1 MSEYG
6 TGAADGAGG
15 GAPADLAAGAA
26 EPAEWAAPAARPAAP
41 SGPAPVTPADAADAA
56 RLVSF
61 GLQPKLLPAR
71 DAEYGELLRRYRD
84 EPAFARL
91 ADAVATGLGLVVL
104 EVSPRA
110 GMAVTADEDSV
121 FAVRMGDYARRASA
135 DSADRFLHGLAHLAV
150 AAMAF
155 PRPEDLADD
164 GYIGR
169 ITVNGVDAF
178 VRQACRRLEERAE
191 EQGENTDPATGA
203 PGLEAAWRTYA
214 RRSATGATKDARR
227 LAGSTTGIIA
237 KAVAFLVDSG
247 FLQRT
252 GDDAGGAYRTTAR
265 YQLQVRDMAGS
276 AAMAELL
283 ELGVVPVGDG
293 SPTLLPAEDTDDLDL
308 VSDAGLPFHSS

>member
-1 MSEYG
+1 MTDDEFAFDTGSG
-6 TGAADGAGG
+6 ATATGATATTATT
-15 GAPADLAAGAA
+15 ASAHA
-26 EPAEWAAPAARPAAP
+26 EAVPET
-41 SGPAPVTPADAADAA
+41 PVTPADAADAA

-61 GLQPKLLPAR
+61 GLHPKLLPAR
-71 DAEYGELLRRYRD
+71 DAEYAELLRRYRED
-84 EPAFARL
+84 PPFARL
-91 ADAVATGLGLVVL
+91 ADAVAAGLGLVVL

-110 GMAVTADEDSV
+110 GMAVTAAEDSV
-121 FAVRMGDYARRASA
+121 FAVRMGDYARRATA

-155 PRPEDLADD
+155 PRPQDLADD

-191 EQGENTDPATGA
+191 QQGENTDPATDA
-203 PGLEAAWRTYA
+203 PGLEAAWRVYA

-252 GDDAGGAYRTTAR
+252 GDDGGGTYRTTAR
-265 YQLQVRDMAGS
+265 YQLQVRDTAGS
-276 AAMAELL
+276 AAMAEML
-283 ELGVVPVGDG
+283 ELGIVPVADG
-293 SPTLLPAEDTDDLDL
+293 SATLLPPEGEEAELATDE
-308 VSDAGLPFHSS
+308 GLPFHAHRHGHP